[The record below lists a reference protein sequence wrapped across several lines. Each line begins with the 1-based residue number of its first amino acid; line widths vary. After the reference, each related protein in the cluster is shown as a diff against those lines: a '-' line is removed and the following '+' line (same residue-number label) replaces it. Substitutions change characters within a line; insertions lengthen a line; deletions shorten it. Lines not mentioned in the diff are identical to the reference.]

1 MCLKPV
7 LAPYAAVHNI
17 ERMLPVLLDRIADGP
32 VSGVARP
39 PRRWLPF
46 ATRAPKS
53 PLMRTTKSV
62 NLALQGGGAHGAFTW
77 GVLDRLLEER
87 RIEIDA
93 ISGTSAG
100 AMNAVVLASGYQK
113 GGRDGARA
121 ALENFW
127 RAVSRDG
134 RLSPIQRGLMDKLL
148 GNWSL
153 DKNPFFL
160 AMDVATRFVSPYDF
174 NPFNINPLRDVLE
187 REVDFDALR
196 KNRDIRIYLS
206 ATNVHTGKVRVF
218 QGKEITADVVMAS
231 ACLPFL
237 FKAVEIDGTPYWDGG
252 YVGNPP
258 LFPFFKTGD
267 DGDIL
272 LVQTNPVTREQ
283 TPQSARDILNRINEI
298 TFNASL
304 ASEFRAI
311 GYVNRML
318 GSKLLRRLAG
328 KTIAEIRLH
337 RIEAGESLLELTS
350 SSKFN
355 VDWSFFQHLRDIG
368 RDATEEFLKR
378 HYRALGKRSTLDLRK
393 EGG

>member
-1 MCLKPV
+1 M
-7 LAPYAAVHNI
+7 HNI
-17 ERMLPVLLDRIADGP
+17 GRMLPLRLDRIGDSP
-32 VSGVARP
+32 FSGAASP

-53 PLMRTTKSV
+53 LLMQSAKPV
-62 NLALQGGGAHGAFTW
+62 HLALQGGGAHGAFTW

-100 AMNAVVLASGYQK
+100 AMNAVVLVSGYQK
-113 GGRDGARA
+113 GGREGARA

-134 RLSPIQRGLMDKLL
+134 RLSPIQRGLMDRLL

-160 AMDVATRFVSPYDF
+160 AMDVAARFVSPYDF

-196 KNRDIRIYLS
+196 KSRDIKVFIS

-218 QGKEITADVVMAS
+218 QGKEITADAVMAS

-258 LFPFFKTGD
+258 LFPFFRSGEG
-267 DGDIL
+267 GDIL
-272 LVQTNPVTREQ
+272 LVQTNPVVREE
-283 TPQSARDILNRINEI
+283 TPQSARDILNRMNEI
-298 TFNASL
+298 VFNASL

-311 GYVNRML
+311 NYVNRML
-318 GSKLLRRLAG
+318 GSKLLRRLTG
-328 KTIAEIRLH
+328 KVTPEIRLH
-337 RIEAGESLLELTS
+337 RIASGDEFLDMTS

-355 VDWSFFQHLRDIG
+355 VDWSFFQHLRDFG
-368 RDATEEFLKR
+368 RIAADDFLKKN
-378 HYRALGKRSTLDLRK
+378 YRSIGKRSTLDLRK

>member
-1 MCLKPV
+1 MMLGSSKP
-7 LAPYAAVHNI
+7 L
-17 ERMLPVLLDRIADGP
+17 
-32 VSGVARP
+32 
-39 PRRWLPF
+39 
-46 ATRAPKS
+46 
-53 PLMRTTKSV
+53 

-77 GVLDRLLEER
+77 GVLDRLLEEHR
-87 RIEIDA
+87 VDIGA

-100 AMNAVVLASGYQK
+100 AMNAVVLAAGYQK
-113 GGRDGARA
+113 GGREGARA
-121 ALENFW
+121 ALESFW

-134 RLSPIQRGLMDKLL
+134 RMSPIQRGLMDKLM

-160 AMDVATRFVSPYDF
+160 AMDLATHFVSPYDF
-174 NPFNINPLRDVLE
+174 NPFNINPLRELLE

-196 KNRDIRIYLS
+196 KNRDIKIYLS

-258 LFPFFKTGD
+258 LFPFFRGGEGGD
-267 DGDIL
+267 VL
-272 LVQTNPVTREQ
+272 LVQTNPVVRAE

-311 GYVNRML
+311 GYVNKML
-318 GSKLLRRLAG
+318 GHRLLRRFTG
-328 KTIAEIRLH
+328 RTTPEVRLH

-350 SSKFN
+350 SSKFTI
-355 VDWSFFQHLRDIG
+355 DWAFFQHLRDIG
-368 RDATEEFLKR
+368 REAAEEFLKR
-378 HYRALGKRSTLDLRK
+378 NYRAIGRRSTLDLRK
-393 EGG
+393 EAA